1 MPIDFLTL
9 DLRNVLFTY
18 TFRGWVLFRRGSKSK
33 SCLQFKRCYF
43 SVEPCIVFTT
53 RCLLPATK
61 KDVLPASQKSNII
74 YQFSCHCDSRY
85 VGRTSQRLQDRI
97 KQDVPKSIRTGQ
109 FSQDRT
115 RLSCS
120 CKLTN
125 SVPTCDSAI
134 GQHLL
139 ESRSCAL
146 EYNYNRF
153 SILARERST
162 FHLSALEATYIR
174 TLWPKLCRQKQFVY
188 VLKIGH

>member
-1 MPIDFLTL
+1 M
-9 DLRNVLFTY
+9 
-18 TFRGWVLFRRGSKSK
+18 
-33 SCLQFKRCYF
+33 SCVPTPSVVGCYF
-43 SVEPCIVFTT
+43 AEVRKANLVFSQA
-53 RCLLPATK
+53 LLFFSRISHRIYNPMPSPATK
-61 KDVLPASQKSNII
+61 KDVLPASQQSNII

-97 KQDVPKSIRTGQ
+97 KQHIPKSIRTGQ
-109 FSQDRT
+109 LSQDRT
-115 RLSCS
+115 QLSRS

-125 SVPTCDSAI
+125 SAPTCDSAI

-146 EYNYNRF
+146 EYNDNRF
-153 SILARERST
+153 SILARGRSA

-174 TLWPKLCRQKQFVY
+174 TLRPKLCRQKQFVY